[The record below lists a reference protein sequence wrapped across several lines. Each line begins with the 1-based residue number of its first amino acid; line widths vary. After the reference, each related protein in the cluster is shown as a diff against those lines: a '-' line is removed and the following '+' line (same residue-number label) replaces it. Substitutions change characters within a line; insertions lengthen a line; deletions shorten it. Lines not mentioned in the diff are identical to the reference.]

1 MKFDDIVNKLLNEEE
16 VSKEDKLAALMGLRD
31 SKSFHVVNVGS
42 SRGADYINRV
52 EEVQSPS
59 LEEAVRK
66 IEQDYIESIK
76 SQPEDEDFRGY
87 NEKFIQ
93 DWVFSKVLPE
103 DDLGYVNEGE
113 ESGWV
118 ILGTNSK
125 YYDKTGNYDNKAAA
139 LNNYI
144 NEKFF

>member
-1 MKFDDIVNKLLNEEE
+1 MKFDDIVNKLLNEDE
-16 VSKEDKLAALMGLRD
+16 VSKEDKLAALTGLRD
-31 SKSFHVVNVGS
+31 GKSFHVVNVGS